1 MTDEKESQN
10 TEVTT
15 PEVPLSDSEAKARS
29 GGWVPKEEWTG
40 VEDEWVDYK
49 EFNFRGELMER
60 IQTQTKALKKS
71 DKVVGELKQAI
82 KALGEHNAKIAEMQY
97 DRAMRA
103 LRKEKATA
111 ITEGDSDRIAEIE
124 DNIDKLNTAKANS
137 KFDFDIT
144 EDEPQAATPNPEF
157 LSWQARPENNWYG
170 KDIPMTATADAL
182 AVQFAQTRAGNYTPR
197 ELLEYVDKQLRK
209 EFSHKFGSPAGR
221 VSESNTTGAVR
232 SRAKKFNSR
241 DLNEEQ
247 RAIGRRFVEA
257 GAFKDIQEYVDQ
269 LADLGEIPGQ
279 KGA

>member
-1 MTDEKESQN
+1 MTDEREGQ
-10 TEVTT
+10 TPEVVT
-15 PEVPLSDSEAKARS
+15 PEVPLSDAEAKARA

-40 VEDEWVDYK
+40 VEDEWVDYR

-60 IQTQTKALKKS
+60 IQNQTKALKKS

-97 DRAMRA
+97 ERAMRA
-103 LRKEKATA
+103 LRKEKANA
-111 ITEGDSDRIAEIE
+111 ITEGDSDKIAEIE
-124 DNIDKLNTAKANS
+124 ENIDKLNAAKANS

-144 EDEPQAATPNPEF
+144 EEPEQHATPNPEF
-157 LSWQARPENNWYG
+157 LSWQAKPENNWYG
-170 KDIPMTATADAL
+170 RDIPMTATADAL
-182 AVQFAQTRAGNYTPR
+182 AVQFAQTRDGNYTPR

-209 EFSHKFGSPAGR
+209 EFPHKFGSSAGR
-221 VSESNTTGAVR
+221 VSESNTTGTPR
-232 SRAKKFNSR
+232 SRGKKFGAR

-269 LADLGEIPGQ
+269 LADLGEIPSQ